1 MKAQLFTK
9 IAKAAI
15 SELGENIKAPK
26 GAKTYNFVSGTG
38 QKGNFEIY
46 TFFDDAGKILKRNS
60 SFVNGDDTTQV
71 VTQYSDAATRS
82 AKFVNGRAESV
93 TKTNYRYG
101 NKEKCL
107 FTQATTSR
115 GSVEDVQKI
124 TYLEKGKAPQSIE
137 IKTSWDGNAPEINYT
152 KTKPIF
158 DSEDKT
164 IYLPA
169 IIDSTSLKRY
179 EHIYKSQIKEQDLED
194 VFDTFKLITREDLP
208 NHFDIK
214 DLDDKIGVAGVFD
227 DIKGDVYYVVGN
239 KVSIADEVE
248 VIAHEVQHAKDFS
261 DIARLKD
268 TMRYDCNK
276 AYYDKSRAKG
286 IIMKSK
292 QKKDY
297 KRLNELRESL
307 TSDEVYKKE
316 CLKGRHDDLPIEK
329 SANFKGAEESEAC
342 SNVWRKIMVHFGFW
356 GG

>member
-46 TFFDDAGKILKRNS
+46 TFFDDAGKIIKRNS
-60 SFVNGDDTTQV
+60 NYINGEDTTQI
-71 VTQYSDAATRS
+71 VTQYSNTATRS
-82 AKFVNGRAESV
+82 AKFVNGRTESV
-93 TKTNYRYG
+93 TKKKYRYG
-101 NKEKCL
+101 NKERCL
-107 FTQATTSR
+107 FTQTTTSR
-115 GSVEDVQKI
+115 GSTEDVQKI

-137 IKTSWDGNAPEINYT
+137 IKTSWDGNAPEITYT
-152 KTKPIF
+152 NTNPIF
-158 DSEDKT
+158 DIEDKT
-164 IYLPA
+164 VYLPA

-194 VFDTFKLITREDLP
+194 VFDTFKLITPDDLP
-208 NHFDIK
+208 NHIDIK
-214 DLDDKIGVAGVFD
+214 ELDDKLGVAGVFD
-227 DIKGDVYYVVGN
+227 NIKGDVYYVVGN
-239 KVSIADEVE
+239 IASVADEVE

-297 KRLNELRESL
+297 NILGKDIYGVS
-307 TSDEVYKKE
+307 SDFDED
-316 CLKGRHDDLPIEK
+316 HDCG
-329 SANFKGAEESEAC
+329 N
-342 SNVWRKIMVHFGFW
+342 N
-356 GG
+356 